1 MCRYP
6 FGSGGKRVM
15 ICLYFPARTSS
26 ATMSRIK
33 SEGLPVSVVIVIDK
47 NIGEGPNRQLHC
59 ALKFRTFSL
68 TPCFSEVL
76 RDSAQRQTASAVFLD
91 GCGKPPKRL
100 RRHGLLP
107 APS

>member
-1 MCRYP
+1 
-6 FGSGGKRVM
+6 M
-15 ICLYFPARTSS
+15 IDLTYSASS
-26 ATMSRIK
+26 FVGFVSSIRMLQMPPNSRIK

-76 RDSAQRQTASAVFLD
+76 RDSAQCQTASAVFLD